1 MKGKMMMNR
10 AEKRCIDRFKAT
22 IFLLDQEEVDAIGG
36 AIPMTQ
42 ELFDSILDK
51 CMGQRVDEFFYEMLS
66 RYPEFLKESAKSE
79 EAELEG
85 QPASPDRHISSSEED
100 EALWQSICAKI
111 KNAYRNNPGL

>member
-1 MKGKMMMNR
+1 MMDR
-10 AEKRCIDRFKAT
+10 TEQRCADRFTALT
-22 IFLLDQEEVDAIGG
+22 FLLNQEELDAFSG
-36 AIPMTQ
+36 AVLMTQ

-51 CMGQRVDEFFYEMLS
+51 CMGQQVDEFFYEMLS
-66 RYPEFLKESAKSE
+66 KYPEFLKESAKKE

-111 KNAYRNNPGL
+111 KNAYRNDPGL